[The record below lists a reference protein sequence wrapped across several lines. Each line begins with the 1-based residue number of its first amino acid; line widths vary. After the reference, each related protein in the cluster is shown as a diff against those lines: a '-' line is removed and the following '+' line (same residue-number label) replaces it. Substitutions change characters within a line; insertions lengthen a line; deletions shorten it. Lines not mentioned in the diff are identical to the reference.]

1 MLGQHGLVLGAY
13 DDVER
18 TLELLVADICVRR
31 REQLSDPGHEKLVAV
46 CKVRGSSEE
55 DALGAGADGA
65 VVRCGQLQE
74 VQQDLGGR
82 NGLQLATKS

>member
-1 MLGQHGLVLGAY
+1 
-13 DDVER
+13 
-18 TLELLVADICVRR
+18 
-31 REQLSDPGHEKLVAV
+31 
-46 CKVRGSSEE
+46 VRGSSEE